1 MSRQTAEITIRDYG
15 TITVQLDPECAPIT
29 VANFVDLANRGFYNG
44 LTFHRIISGFMMQG
58 GDPAGNGTGG
68 SDKEIRGEFRKNGV
82 ANSRSHTRGAIS
94 MARAM
99 DPDSA
104 SSQFFICHQD
114 AKFLDGSYAAFGF
127 VTDGMEVVDKVC
139 EQAKPVDGNGTIR
152 RKEQPVIES
161 IVIKT
166 AD

>member
-1 MSRQTAEITIRDYG
+1 M
-15 TITVQLDPECAPIT
+15 P
-29 VANFVDLANRGFYNG
+29 
-44 LTFHRIISGFMMQG
+44 
-58 GDPAGNGTGG
+58 PAWRRTGG

-127 VTDGMEVVDKVC
+127 VTDGMDVVDKVC

-152 RKEQPVIES
+152 RNEQPVIES

>member
-29 VANFVDLANRGFYNG
+29 VANFVDLG
-44 LTFHRIISGFMMQG
+44 
-58 GDPAGNGTGG
+58 
-68 SDKEIRGEFRKNGV
+68 
-82 ANSRSHTRGAIS
+82 RSHTRGAIS